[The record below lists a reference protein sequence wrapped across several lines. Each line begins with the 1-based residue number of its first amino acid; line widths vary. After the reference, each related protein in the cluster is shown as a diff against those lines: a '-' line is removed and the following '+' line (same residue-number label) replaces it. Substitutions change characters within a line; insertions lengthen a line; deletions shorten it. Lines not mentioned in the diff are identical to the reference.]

1 MVNLKNMKKQILLLL
16 VVSFMFSCSN
26 DEGNLETELIGKWK
40 LIEVLADPGDGSGTF
55 QPVRSN
61 KTIEFKSDGTLTTN
75 NSLCDPYSDE
85 VISSGTYHNNTITT
99 GCQDPNISTISFELN
114 NQYLILNFISNEGYS
129 QKLEK
134 IN

>member
-16 VVSFMFSCSN
+16 VVSFIFSCSN
-26 DEGNLETELIGKWK
+26 DEENLETELIGKWK
-40 LIEVLADPGDGSGTF
+40 LIEVLADLGDGSGTF

-85 VISSGTYHNNTITT
+85 MISSGIYKNNTIIT
-99 GCQDPNISTISFELN
+99 GCQDTNIAMIFFELKN
-114 NQYLILNFISNEGYS
+114 EFLILNFISNEGYS
-129 QKLEK
+129 QKFEK

>member
-1 MVNLKNMKKQILLLL
+1 MKKQILLLL
-16 VVSFMFSCSN
+16 VVSLMFSCNN
-26 DEGNLETELIGKWK
+26 DEDNLETELIGKWK

-55 QPVRSN
+55 EPVRSN

-85 VISSGTYHNNTITT
+85 MISSGTYENNTITT
-99 GCQDPNISTISFELN
+99 GCQNPNIATISFELK

-129 QKLEK
+129 QKFEK

>member
-1 MVNLKNMKKQILLLL
+1 MKKQILLLL
-16 VVSFMFSCSN
+16 VVSLMFSCSN
-26 DEGNLETELIGKWK
+26 DEDNLETELIGKWK

-55 QPVRSN
+55 EPVRSN
-61 KTIEFKSDGTLTTN
+61 KIIEFKSDGTLTTN

-85 VISSGTYHNNTITT
+85 MISSGTYENNTITT
-99 GCQDPNISTISFELN
+99 GCQNPNIATISFELK

-129 QKLEK
+129 QKFEK